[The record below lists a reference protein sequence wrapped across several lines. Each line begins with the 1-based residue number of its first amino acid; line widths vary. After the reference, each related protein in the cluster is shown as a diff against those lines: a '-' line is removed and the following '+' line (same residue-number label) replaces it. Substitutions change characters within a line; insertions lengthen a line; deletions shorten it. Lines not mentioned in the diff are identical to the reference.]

1 MASYNYNVTSAW
13 ASVQA
18 GPLDLNISNNNGEML
33 YFATATSLPA
43 ETFVGQPVKP
53 RHWATV
59 KIAGGENLYVRS
71 PALVTTK
78 KIAAV
83 DVV

>member
-1 MASYNYNVTSAW
+1 MSSYNYNVTSAW
-13 ASVQA
+13 AAVQA
-18 GPLDLNISNNNGEML
+18 GPLDLNITNTNGEML
-33 YFATATSLPA
+33 QIATGNATPA
-43 ETFVGQPVKP
+43 ETFIGQGIKP

-59 KIAGGENLYVRS
+59 KIASGDNLYVRS

-78 KIAAV
+78 KIAAT